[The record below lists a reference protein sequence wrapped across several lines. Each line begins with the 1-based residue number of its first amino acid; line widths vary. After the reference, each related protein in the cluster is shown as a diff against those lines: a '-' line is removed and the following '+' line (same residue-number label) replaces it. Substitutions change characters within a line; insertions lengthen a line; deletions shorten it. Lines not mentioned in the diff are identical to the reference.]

1 MVHIRL
7 FFISLLFLL
16 GSSSCAAEI
25 LTGKVVKVADGDTF
39 TLLVDGRTQ
48 YRIRLH
54 GIDAPEIKG
63 GQPFSRVARQALA
76 DMVAGQLV
84 AVEVRDTDRY
94 GRYIGVVTTAEVADV
109 NLAMLQAGL
118 AWHYSRYDNTPSYRQ
133 AQKAARSRRL
143 GLWADKSPINPQSWR
158 KGVRH

>member
-25 LTGKVVKVADGDTF
+25 LTGTVVKVADGDTF

-63 GQPFSRVARQALA
+63 GQPFSRVARQTLA
-76 DMVAGQLV
+76 DLVAGR
-84 AVEVRDTDRY
+84 RDLPGITAGTTTRRPTARPKMRPVPVVSVY
-94 GRYIGVVTTAEVADV
+94 GPTS
-109 NLAMLQAGL
+109 
-118 AWHYSRYDNTPSYRQ
+118 HP
-133 AQKAARSRRL
+133 
-143 GLWADKSPINPQSWR
+143 
-158 KGVRH
+158 